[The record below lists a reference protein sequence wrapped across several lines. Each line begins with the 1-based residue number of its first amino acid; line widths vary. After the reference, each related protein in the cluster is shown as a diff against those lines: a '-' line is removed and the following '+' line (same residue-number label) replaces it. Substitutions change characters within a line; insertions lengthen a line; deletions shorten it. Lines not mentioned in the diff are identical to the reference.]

1 MVASQRIAKYESDEG
16 FVELYFD
23 EIGRQRQCVEFDV
36 IQVIRMNPKPARVT
50 VYDYYETSKY
60 GHVMRKQDFLYAKAK
75 TQISCAVT
83 AQLICV
89 FVFAYKTGFFYMR
102 KQRRSSVVQLPYS

>member
-1 MVASQRIAKYESDEG
+1 MFQYNKDILFLQLVASLRIAKYESDEG

-60 GHVMRKQDFLYAKAK
+60 GHVMRKQDFCICESKDTDQL
-75 TQISCAVT
+75 CGDCT
-83 AQLICV
+83 ADLRLCFRI
-89 FVFAYKTGFFYMR
+89 
-102 KQRRSSVVQLPYS
+102 